1 MDIPLKLTCT
11 DHKDYV
17 NILFPVQDFVHYLYK
32 TNKKRLITSKTH
44 FLLSRLAMNQREF
57 KKNKKINALLEK
69 YSRAQDCYQ
78 YRYQQPKVLDPVVQR
93 VDNTI

>member
-17 NILFPVQDFVHYLYK
+17 NILFPVQDFVRYLYK
-32 TNKKRLITSKTH
+32 TNKKRLMTSKTH

-57 KKNKKINALLEK
+57 RKINALLEK
-69 YSRAQDCYQ
+69 YSRAQDYYQ